1 MKKLWGKDKTEA
13 ALERLDRLT
22 KDEGLSAAAQTLGV
36 VHGIADD
43 MRVASNETN
52 RTKRLLFVTPLSLP
66 RPTVL
71 CR

>member
-1 MKKLWGKDKTEA
+1 VKKLLGTGKDKIQG

-36 VHGIADD
+36 VHQT
-43 MRVASNETN
+43 SNEMN
-52 RTKRLLFVTPLSLP
+52 KMKRVLFPHLPLSLL
-66 RPTVL
+66 RPTVF